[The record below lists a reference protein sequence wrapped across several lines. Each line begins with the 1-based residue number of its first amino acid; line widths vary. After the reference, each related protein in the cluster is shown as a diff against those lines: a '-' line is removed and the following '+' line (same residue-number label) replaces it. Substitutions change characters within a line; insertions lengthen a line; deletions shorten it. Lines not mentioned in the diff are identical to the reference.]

1 MVEVVGMEVVPYYL
15 TLIIL
20 VIICS
25 RVSAFGVRIN
35 NMMNEN
41 NGCKNNNDSCSAS
54 SSDDIIFDQCV
65 HELELNGYALLS
77 LPTLLQ
83 SDSSSTIIARAF
95 KTARRGL
102 DIC

>member
-25 RVSAFGVRIN
+25 RVSAFGVQIN

-41 NGCKNNNDSCSAS
+41 NGCKNNYDSCSAS

-65 HELELNGYALLS
+65 HELELSGYAYYLCLHCFKVILL
-77 LPTLLQ
+77 PPLLLVH
-83 SDSSSTIIARAF
+83 S
-95 KTARRGL
+95 KLL
-102 DIC
+102 DVD